1 MTKQEFK
8 KLRKAIGF
16 SQTRLAVEMGVT
28 LRTISRWE
36 RGEFPI
42 PLIAELAL
50 ETVVRDAKQ
59 KTIPWEKIK
68 KELGLKG
75 RAKKH

>member
-1 MTKQEFK
+1 MTKQQFK
-8 KLRKAIGF
+8 KLRKSIGY
-16 SQTRLAVEMGVT
+16 SQTRLAIEMGVT

-36 RGEFPI
+36 TGEFPI

-50 ETVVRDAKQ
+50 ETVVRDAK
-59 KTIPWEKIK
+59 KKPIPWEKIK

-75 RAKKH
+75 RPKKH